1 MSIRNATSV
10 VSMDRSVMLIERCLV
25 QAGATNIAKMYSPQ
39 QELLGLVFQL
49 NVNGVPLVFKLP
61 ARWEKVFAK
70 MWKEIRKPQRGTEER
85 VREQALR
92 TAWKLLYDQVSV
104 QVANVLIEQQDAA
117 EAFFPYLYD
126 GKRDAT
132 IYELARDR
140 NFKAMIPETS
150 GREH

>member
-25 QAGATNIAKMYSPQ
+25 QAGATNIAKMYNQ
-39 QELLGLVFQL
+39 NQELLGLVFQL
-49 NVNGVPLVFKLP
+49 NVGGVPLTFKLP

-70 MWKEIRKPQRGTEER
+70 MWKEVRKPQRGTEER

-104 QVANVLIEQQDAA
+104 QVANVLIEQQDAT

-132 IYELARDR
+132 IYEIARER
-140 NFKAMIPETS
+140 GFKAMIPETT
-150 GREH
+150 GRER